1 MFREGPVPGVSA
13 EEYRGRRR
21 RLMGAMEAGSVA
33 LLPSARVRYRNRD
46 AEYPFR
52 QDSDFY
58 YLTGFEEPDCILVLA
73 PGRPQGETVLFCRDR
88 DARAERYTGERLG
101 PERAAQ
107 VLGLDDAFPYADLDD
122 ILPGIVEGRER
133 VHVTL
138 GDHPDFDRRLI
149 GWVTDLRAKE
159 ASGASPPGEF
169 VSLKSLLHEQRLYKS
184 PAERGLMERAA
195 EITARAHFRAMRRCA
210 PGVTEGQLEAE
221 LAHEFLASG
230 ARAPAYPPIV
240 AGGRNACVMHYMRND
255 GVLHDGD
262 LVLIDAGCEFEHY
275 AADVT
280 RTFPVNGTFTPPQ
293 RDLYELV
300 LAAQM
305 AALDAAVA
313 GADFLAPHRE
323 ATRVLTG
330 GLIDLGL
337 LGTSF
342 EEAIETEA
350 YRQYTVHNS
359 SHWLGIDVHDVGDY
373 RVGGAWRTLEPGMAI
388 TVEPGLYFPDDGS
401 VANVPAHWRGVG
413 IRIED
418 DVLIEER
425 GSRVLTAPVPR
436 LVDDI
441 EAVMRG

>member
-1 MFREGPVPGVSA
+1 MD
-13 EEYRGRRR
+13 
-21 RLMGAMEAGSVA
+21 AMEAGSVA
-33 LLPSARVRYRNRD
+33 LLPSARVQYRNRD

-58 YLTGFEEPDCILVLA
+58 YLTGFEEPDSVLVLA
-73 PGRPQGETVLFCRDR
+73 PGRPQGETILFCRDR
-88 DARAERYTGERLG
+88 DAQAERYTGERLG

-138 GDHPDFDRRLI
+138 GDFPDFDRRLI
-149 GWVTDLRAKE
+149 GWVTELRAKE

-169 VSLKSLLHEQRLYKS
+169 VSLKSLLHEQRLCKS
-184 PAERGLMERAA
+184 QAERRLMARAA
-195 EITARAHFRAMRRCA
+195 EITSRAHVRAMRRCA

-221 LAHEFLASG
+221 LVHEFLASG
-230 ARAPAYPPIV
+230 ARSPAYPSIV

-255 GVLHDGD
+255 AELRDGD

-275 AADVT
+275 AADLT
-280 RTFPVNGTFTPPQ
+280 RTFPVNGTFTAPQ
-293 RDLYELV
+293 RELYELV
-300 LAAQM
+300 LSAQR

-313 GADFLAPHRE
+313 GADFLAPHQA
-323 ATRVLTG
+323 ATRVLAA
-330 GLIDLGL
+330 GLIDLGVL
-337 LGTSF
+337 HTGL
-342 EEAIETEA
+342 EEAIESEA
-350 YRQYTVHNS
+350 YRPYTVHNS

-373 RVGGAWRTLEPGMAI
+373 RVEGAWRTLEPGMAI

-401 VANVPAHWRGVG
+401 TADVPAHWRGVG

-418 DVLIEER
+418 DVLIEEH
-425 GSRVLTAPVPR
+425 GSRVLTAEVPKT
-436 LVDDI
+436 VDEI
-441 EAVMRG
+441 EALMSDEAS